1 MVVMM
6 MKVGLPFSLLS
17 IWLSFGSADAMS
29 LKEPQIC
36 YILDAVLLI
45 YGIVL
50 TVLYCRMK
58 MRSKQAEKLS
68 GVSLVV
74 GGHTIYLSIYLSIC
88 LSVYLSSISL
98 SVYLSI
104 YHLSV
109 YLSIYLS
116 VICLHIISVS
126 EKHYKME

>member
-1 MVVMM
+1 MMRMM

-36 YILDAVLLI
+36 YILDAVLFI

-58 MRSKQAEKLS
+58 MRSKQAEKYS
-68 GVSLVV
+68 GKKDAGEGVYEGLKP
-74 GGHTIYLSIYLSIC
+74 HDQDTYETI
-88 LSVYLSSISL
+88 
-98 SVYLSI
+98 
-104 YHLSV
+104 
-109 YLSIYLS
+109 
-116 VICLHIISVS
+116 
-126 EKHYKME
+126 KMKKGKQ

>member
-1 MVVMM
+1 MTMM

-36 YILDAVLLI
+36 YILDAVLFV

-58 MRSKQAEKLS
+58 MRSKQAFS
-68 GVSLVV
+68 GKKDAGEGVYEGLKP
-74 GGHTIYLSIYLSIC
+74 HDQDTYETI
-88 LSVYLSSISL
+88 
-98 SVYLSI
+98 
-104 YHLSV
+104 
-109 YLSIYLS
+109 
-116 VICLHIISVS
+116 
-126 EKHYKME
+126 KMKKGKA

>member
-1 MVVMM
+1 

-36 YILDAVLLI
+36 YILDAVLFI

-58 MRSKQAEKLS
+58 VLLANEGVKS
-68 GVSLVV
+68 GPQFIPGKRL
-74 GGHTIYLSIYLSIC
+74 G
-88 LSVYLSSISL
+88 SSCRRGVLLACRENKPCQRIRC
-98 SVYLSI
+98 VC
-104 YHLSV
+104 V
-109 YLSIYLS
+109 
-116 VICLHIISVS
+116 
-126 EKHYKME
+126 

>member
-1 MVVMM
+1 

-36 YILDAVLLI
+36 YILDAVLFI

-58 MRSKQAEKLS
+58 VLLS
-68 GVSLVV
+68 NVFFVSDCLQKKDAGEGVYEGLKP
-74 GGHTIYLSIYLSIC
+74 HDQDTYETI
-88 LSVYLSSISL
+88 
-98 SVYLSI
+98 
-104 YHLSV
+104 
-109 YLSIYLS
+109 
-116 VICLHIISVS
+116 
-126 EKHYKME
+126 KMKKGNK

>member
-1 MVVMM
+1 

-36 YILDAVLLI
+36 YILDAVLFI

-58 MRSKQAEKLS
+58 KKDAGEGLYEGLKPHDQDTYE
-68 GVSLVV
+68 
-74 GGHTIYLSIYLSIC
+74 TI
-88 LSVYLSSISL
+88 
-98 SVYLSI
+98 
-104 YHLSV
+104 
-109 YLSIYLS
+109 
-116 VICLHIISVS
+116 
-126 EKHYKME
+126 KMKKGNK

>member
-1 MVVMM
+1 

-36 YILDAVLLI
+36 YILDAVLFI

-58 MRSKQAEKLS
+58 VLYIRKKDAGEGVYEGLKPHDQDTYETIKMKKGKQ
-68 GVSLVV
+68 
-74 GGHTIYLSIYLSIC
+74 
-88 LSVYLSSISL
+88 
-98 SVYLSI
+98 
-104 YHLSV
+104 
-109 YLSIYLS
+109 
-116 VICLHIISVS
+116 
-126 EKHYKME
+126 

>member
-1 MVVMM
+1 MMMM

-36 YILDAVLLI
+36 YILDAVLFI

-58 MRSKQAEKLS
+58 KKDAGE
-68 GVSLVV
+68 GVYEGLKP
-74 GGHTIYLSIYLSIC
+74 HDQDTYETI
-88 LSVYLSSISL
+88 
-98 SVYLSI
+98 
-104 YHLSV
+104 
-109 YLSIYLS
+109 
-116 VICLHIISVS
+116 
-126 EKHYKME
+126 KMKKGNK

>member
-1 MVVMM
+1 MMM

-17 IWLSFGSADAMS
+17 IWLSFGIADAMS

-58 MRSKQAEKLS
+58 MRSKQAEKRS
-68 GVSLVV
+68 GKKE
-74 GGHTIYLSIYLSIC
+74 GGEGVYEGLKPHNQDTYETI
-88 LSVYLSSISL
+88 
-98 SVYLSI
+98 
-104 YHLSV
+104 
-109 YLSIYLS
+109 
-116 VICLHIISVS
+116 
-126 EKHYKME
+126 KMKKGKQ

>member
-1 MVVMM
+1 MMMMM

-36 YILDAVLLI
+36 YILDAVLFI

-58 MRSKQAEKLS
+58 KKDAGEGLYEGLKPHDQDTYE
-68 GVSLVV
+68 
-74 GGHTIYLSIYLSIC
+74 TI
-88 LSVYLSSISL
+88 
-98 SVYLSI
+98 
-104 YHLSV
+104 
-109 YLSIYLS
+109 
-116 VICLHIISVS
+116 
-126 EKHYKME
+126 KMKKGNK

>member
-68 GVSLVV
+68 GKKDAGEGVYEIIERHTQMGSQASRS
-74 GGHTIYLSIYLSIC
+74 GHI
-88 LSVYLSSISL
+88 
-98 SVYLSI
+98 
-104 YHLSV
+104 
-109 YLSIYLS
+109 
-116 VICLHIISVS
+116 
-126 EKHYKME
+126 

>member
-1 MVVMM
+1 

-58 MRSKQAEKLS
+58 VLYIRANSLKKDAGE
-68 GVSLVV
+68 GVYEGLKP
-74 GGHTIYLSIYLSIC
+74 HDQDTYETI
-88 LSVYLSSISL
+88 
-98 SVYLSI
+98 
-104 YHLSV
+104 
-109 YLSIYLS
+109 
-116 VICLHIISVS
+116 
-126 EKHYKME
+126 KNKKGRK